1 MGQLRATIVATLADA
16 LGVDTGDLTDGAGL
30 YDDLGADSLAVMEV
44 LCALEDELG
53 IELPESTQFAAGLRS
68 VGDVVEAFESRVA
81 L

>member
-1 MGQLRATIVATLADA
+1 MGQLRAAIVATLADA
-16 LGVDTGDLTDGAGL
+16 LGVDPGDLTDGAGL
-30 YDDLGADSLAVMEV
+30 YDDLGADSLAVMDV

-68 VGDVVEAFESRVA
+68 VGDIVEAFESRVA